1 MPRTISRRRHW
12 PEVANALF
20 EIGCEELPVDYVS
33 AERLAAV
40 EGKVRTAFAQA
51 RLSCGDVKLEA
62 TPRRLVFFFQAL
74 ALRQP
79 DEQKTV
85 SGPQASAAYN
95 ADGQLTPAGEG
106 FLRKHGLQPG
116 QAKVENGR
124 LCAEV
129 KLVGKDAREILPELF
144 LTCLQSFEFPKT
156 MRWESTGARFARPVR
171 WLVALLGSEVIPVQ
185 FAGITAGRVSWLHPL
200 RRPRAMEVRHADRY
214 LRLMSQ
220 GWVTVSTATRR
231 QRLAQQLSV
240 AAQKCGG
247 RLVADEELLDRVALM
262 VEHPGIV
269 TGDYSEH
276 FLTLPR
282 EIVVTTLREHQRFF
296 AVEDSQGRLL
306 PHFLAVHDNPLAKA
320 AKLRPG
326 CERVLTARLKDAE
339 FFYRED
345 LKKPLADLVP
355 ELARVLW
362 IQGLGNLLDKTK
374 RLEQLA
380 GWLAQRLE
388 PQAASAAVEAAHLAK
403 ADLITNMVQE
413 KEFTALQGVMGTYYA
428 LAQGHSEKS
437 AQAIR
442 EHYLPRWAEDELP
455 QTPAGRV
462 LALAEKTDHL
472 LGCWGA
478 GFVPTGSKDPYALRR
493 AAQGLVAITLAN
505 GYHFSLTALLE
516 EALKLF
522 PGFPEKKD
530 ALLAEVKG
538 FVQGRLESEL
548 AGRGLAPD
556 LIQAVLGVWWDDLAA
571 VVKKAEA
578 LRDLK
583 QEAGFD
589 ERILTFARVVNI
601 LPKGT
606 PRSVLPASPD
616 QPIWP
621 ERMEHQA
628 ERELHAA
635 SVSTGQVVAQRVEAA
650 DYLGAFSALSTLKEP
665 VDRFFDEVMVMDE
678 RPEVRENRLNVL
690 HNLARKIW
698 LLADFS
704 KLVSPNSADK

>member
-1 MPRTISRRRHW
+1 MPGTIRRRHW

-33 AERLAAV
+33 ADRLAAV
-40 EGKVRTAFAQA
+40 EAKVRASLVQA
-51 RLSCGDVKLEA
+51 RLSCADVKLEA

-79 DEQKTV
+79 DERKLVT
-85 SGPQASAAYN
+85 GPQASAAYG
-95 ADGQLTPAGEG
+95 ADGALTPAGEG
-106 FLRKHGLQPG
+106 FLRKHGLRPD

-129 KLVGKDAREILPELF
+129 NLVGLEARQILPELF
-144 LTCLQSFEFPKT
+144 LTCLQAFEFPKT
-156 MRWESTGARFARPVR
+156 MRWEATGARFARPIR
-171 WLVALLGSEVIPVQ
+171 WLVALLGAEVIPLQ
-185 FAGITAGRVSWLHPL
+185 FAGVVSGRTTWLHPL
-200 RRPRAMEVRHADRY
+200 RRPRTLELKHADHY
-214 LRLMSQ
+214 LRLMGR
-220 GWVTVSTATRR
+220 GWVAVSAAQRR
-231 QRLAQQLSV
+231 QRLAQQL
-240 AAQKCGG
+240 AAAAEKCGG
-247 RLVADEELLDRVALM
+247 RLVSDEELLERVALM

-296 AVEDSQGRLL
+296 AVEDNQGRLL

-345 LKKPLADLVP
+345 LKKPLTELVP
-355 ELARVLW
+355 ELSRVLW

-388 PQAASAAVEAAHLAK
+388 PQAAAAAVEAAHLAK

-428 LAQGHSEKS
+428 LAQGHPEKS

-442 EHYLPRWAEDELP
+442 EHYLPRGAQDQLP

-493 AAQGLVAITLAN
+493 AAQGLIAITLASD
-505 GYHFSLTALLE
+505 YHYSLSQLLG
-516 EALKLF
+516 EALKTF
-522 PGFPEKKD
+522 PGFPEKQD
-530 ALLAEVKG
+530 ALLVEVKA
-538 FVQGRLESEL
+538 FIQGRLESEL
-548 AGRGLAPD
+548 ADRGMAPD

-571 VVKKAEA
+571 VVKKAEV
-578 LRDLK
+578 LRSLK
-583 QEAGFD
+583 QEAGFN

-606 PRSVLPASPD
+606 LRSVPPSTPDLPV
-616 QPIWP
+616 WP

-628 ERELHAA
+628 ERDLLAA
-635 SVSTGQVVAQRVEAA
+635 WGQTGQLVAQRTQAA
-650 DYLGAFSALSTLKEP
+650 DFQGAFAALSALKEP
-665 VDRFFDEVMVMDE
+665 VDRYFDEVMVMDE
-678 RPEVRENRLNVL
+678 RPSIRENRLNLL

-698 LLADFS
+698 LVADFS
-704 KLVSPNSADK
+704 KLVPKNSADK